1 MRNFKL
7 WLLLAVM
14 VTGTMASGFFF
25 TGFLAYWNFRN
36 NPAIRSEPQ
45 VWLPFL
51 TLGITA
57 ILVSILLTLLIS
69 RRFFQPI
76 EHLIHALKQV
86 TAGDFQVRLPETARD
101 PEIEE
106 MNINFNKM
114 VKELTSMEMLQAD
127 FIQNVSHEIKTPLS
141 AIEGYASLL
150 YSEELSEEGK
160 QYMQRILESTKRL
173 SHLTGNILMLSKLEN
188 QQIVSKKHPFSLD
201 EQLRQ
206 AVLLL
211 EPFWDKKKL
220 VLDID
225 LPETR
230 FFGSEELLY
239 QVWTNL
245 LSNAIKFTPEGGC
258 ILVRLEQG
266 SQNIQVEIRD
276 SGIGMTGEVL
286 SHIFDKFYQG
296 ERNRNVEGNGL
307 GLALVK
313 KIIDLCQGTISVES
327 QPGQGS
333 VFRVRLP
340 MT

>member
-327 QPGQGS
+327 QPDQGS
-333 VFRVRLP
+333 VFTVRLP
-340 MT
+340 VA

>member
-7 WLLLAVM
+7 WLLLAVT

-333 VFRVRLP
+333 VFTVRLP
-340 MT
+340 VA

>member
-1 MRNFKL
+1 M
-7 WLLLAVM
+7 
-14 VTGTMASGFFF
+14 
-25 TGFLAYWNFRN
+25 
-36 NPAIRSEPQ
+36 
-45 VWLPFL
+45 
-51 TLGITA
+51 
-57 ILVSILLTLLIS
+57 
-69 RRFFQPI
+69 
-76 EHLIHALKQV
+76 

-141 AIEGYASLL
+141 AIEGYASPL

>member
-141 AIEGYASLL
+141 AIEGYASPL

-188 QQIVSKKHPFSLD
+188 QQIVSQKHPFSLD

-211 EPFWDKKKL
+211 EPFWDKKSWFWILICRKPGFSA
-220 VLDID
+220 VKSCC
-225 LPETR
+225 TR
-230 FFGSEELLY
+230 CGPTCFPMPSSSRRRGDASWSGWNREARIFR
-239 QVWTNL
+239 W
-245 LSNAIKFTPEGGC
+245 K
-258 ILVRLEQG
+258 
-266 SQNIQVEIRD
+266 
-276 SGIGMTGEVL
+276 SGIPA
-286 SHIFDKFYQG
+286 S
-296 ERNRNVEGNGL
+296 
-307 GLALVK
+307 A
-313 KIIDLCQGTISVES
+313 
-327 QPGQGS
+327 
-333 VFRVRLP
+333 
-340 MT
+340 

>member
-7 WLLLAVM
+7 WLLLAVT

-188 QQIVSKKHPFSLD
+188 QQIVSQKHPFSLD

-211 EPFWDKKKL
+211 EPFWDKKSWFWILICRKPGFSA
-220 VLDID
+220 VKSCC
-225 LPETR
+225 TR
-230 FFGSEELLY
+230 CGPTCFPMPSSSRQRGDASWSGWNREARIFR
-239 QVWTNL
+239 W
-245 LSNAIKFTPEGGC
+245 K
-258 ILVRLEQG
+258 
-266 SQNIQVEIRD
+266 
-276 SGIGMTGEVL
+276 SGIPA
-286 SHIFDKFYQG
+286 S
-296 ERNRNVEGNGL
+296 
-307 GLALVK
+307 A
-313 KIIDLCQGTISVES
+313 
-327 QPGQGS
+327 
-333 VFRVRLP
+333 
-340 MT
+340 

>member
-141 AIEGYASLL
+141 AIEGYASPL

>member
-1 MRNFKL
+1 M
-7 WLLLAVM
+7 
-14 VTGTMASGFFF
+14 
-25 TGFLAYWNFRN
+25 
-36 NPAIRSEPQ
+36 
-45 VWLPFL
+45 
-51 TLGITA
+51 
-57 ILVSILLTLLIS
+57 TLLIS

-188 QQIVSKKHPFSLD
+188 QQIVSQKHPFSLD

-327 QPGQGS
+327 QPDQGS

-340 MT
+340 VAQI